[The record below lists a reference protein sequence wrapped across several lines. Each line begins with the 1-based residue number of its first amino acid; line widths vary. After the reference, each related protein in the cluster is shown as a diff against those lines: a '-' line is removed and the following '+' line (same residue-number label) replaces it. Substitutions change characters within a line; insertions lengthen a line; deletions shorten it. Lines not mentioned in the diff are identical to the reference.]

1 MLTNN
6 KLLMA
11 WLRRFFFAN
20 IILLSL
26 IETSY
31 ISVMPSLGAVAGANA
46 ANSSFAYLFLGLSFI
61 AHATV
66 INLILG
72 GICCLLAFIIRNRYV
87 IFGIAVTL
95 ATATAMA
102 QIIDSLTYRLYY
114 SHQFGMAIT
123 VLKSGAIGEELP
135 LSNLEYTVLALIC
148 LVVIAIQIFI
158 ARFIWKKLLH
168 SSGKSKLALRVT
180 ASLAVIVIASYTI
193 MAFTVSVPQKYRFSS
208 TQSHLLLKMARTV
221 PYYADLYS
229 LIIPT
234 DTTQRLWDID
244 GKQVK
249 LTNKEVNRPLNYP
262 LQPLR
267 CNPPQKK
274 PNILFLVFDTL
285 RHDALNKTVMP
296 NMTEFSKQ
304 TINFSNVYSGGNC
317 TQPGIFALFYGLPAN
332 YWLSTVEQKKGP
344 VLISQLQKSGYQMG
358 IFASASLLFP
368 QFNKNVFVDVK
379 NLKINTVGDTSI
391 ARDKRIT
398 KLFQNFVAQ
407 RNKSKPFFSFIF
419 YDAVHNYCEGSQHAN
434 MKPFQPAIAQ
444 CARFSLTKNSDATPY
459 VNRYNNAAHF
469 LDQEAAKVIK
479 TLKQQKL
486 LDNTIIVITADHGE
500 QHNDQKMGYW
510 SHASA
515 YTPYQLH
522 IPMLVYWPGKP
533 STTHSYFATN
543 FDVAPT
549 IMQNVL
555 NCSNPSSDYSVGTS
569 LFNPKQRPYLI
580 AGSYTDYAFIEQN
593 KVTRIYPGGDYII
606 NDKLGRHINR
616 GTLDVDFIK
625 QAQADLDR
633 YFH

>member
-1 MLTNN
+1 MATFKSAKDIYHACEKVRDAGYTKWESYTPFPLHGLDKAMGMTRSNVPRFTLIGGLTG
-6 KLLMA
+6 
-11 WLRRFFFAN
+11 F
-20 IILLSL
+20 
-26 IETSY
+26 
-31 ISVMPSLGAVAGANA
+31 
-46 ANSSFAYLFLGLSFI
+46 
-61 AHATV
+61 
-66 INLILG
+66 
-72 GICCLLAFIIRNRYV
+72 
-87 IFGIAVTL
+87 TL
-95 ATATAMA
+95 ATLMVWFMNAY
-102 QIIDSLTYRLYY
+102 DY
-114 SHQFGMAIT
+114 
-123 VLKSGAIGEELP
+123 
-135 LSNLEYTVLALIC
+135 
-148 LVVIAIQIFI
+148 
-158 ARFIWKKLLH
+158 
-168 SSGKSKLALRVT
+168 
-180 ASLAVIVIASYTI
+180 
-193 MAFTVSVPQKYRFSS
+193 
-208 TQSHLLLKMARTV
+208 
-221 PYYADLYS
+221 
-229 LIIPT
+229 
-234 DTTQRLWDID
+234 
-244 GKQVK
+244 
-249 LTNKEVNRPLNYP
+249 PLN
-262 LQPLR
+262 
-267 CNPPQKK
+267 
-274 PNILFLVFDTL
+274 V
-285 RHDALNKTVMP
+285 
-296 NMTEFSKQ
+296 
-304 TINFSNVYSGGNC
+304 GG
-317 TQPGIFALFYGLPAN
+317 
-332 YWLSTVEQKKGP
+332 
-344 VLISQLQKSGYQMG
+344 
-358 IFASASLLFP
+358 
-368 QFNKNVFVDVK
+368 
-379 NLKINTVGDTSI
+379 
-391 ARDKRIT
+391 
-398 KLFQNFVAQ
+398 
-407 RNKSKPFFSFIF
+407 KPFFSFIF